1 MEPLNEPASK
11 VPLVNPDLLGD
22 LVPMPTRRRNFVV
35 RALAGLAALLL
46 TIIGIVGIIMPIIPG
61 WPFLVLVPP
70 LMGVCSERTRGWVN
84 WLDRRMP
91 LRVRLWIRPR
101 SKKVRKRDLETP
113 PL

>member
-1 MEPLNEPASK
+1 MEPLKEPSSR

-35 RALAGLAALLL
+35 RFLAGVAALFL
-46 TIIGIVGIIMPIIPG
+46 TLIGIVGIILPIMPG

-70 LMGVCSERTRGWVN
+70 LMGVCSERTRSWVN
-84 WLDRRMP
+84 WIDRRMP

-101 SKKVRKRDLETP
+101 AKKRPQKDATP
-113 PL
+113 PTL